1 MEKRNREFTGSDER
15 SGSSSNNNSRLDSS
29 TNLEDIPQELL
40 ELDSMLA
47 RWEWYHRL
55 VSSLGSS
62 KFEKKY

>member
-47 RWEWYHRL
+47 QMGM
-55 VSSLGSS
+55 VSPSGE
-62 KFEKKY
+62 FVGFIEI